1 MLVKYENHSEIFF
14 DTLHLKF
21 EQGISRL
28 GQRFYPQ
35 PQPVINILIHV
46 FIYFLCVLCSEHTA
60 YFEFLCKMCIELINK
75 ETFFQI
81 RENWTRISTIIGTI
95 GNLYIII
102 STTHLNAYYNTH
114 PLPK

>member
-14 DTLHLKF
+14 ETLHLKF

-46 FIYFLCVLCSEHTA
+46 VFIYFLCVLCSEHTA
-60 YFEFLCKMCIELINK
+60 VGGYHDMALQTSKPLSLTLVRGSLNILYLN
-75 ETFFQI
+75 
-81 RENWTRISTIIGTI
+81 RNIS
-95 GNLYIII
+95 NLK
-102 STTHLNAYYNTH
+102 TGQV
-114 PLPK
+114 K